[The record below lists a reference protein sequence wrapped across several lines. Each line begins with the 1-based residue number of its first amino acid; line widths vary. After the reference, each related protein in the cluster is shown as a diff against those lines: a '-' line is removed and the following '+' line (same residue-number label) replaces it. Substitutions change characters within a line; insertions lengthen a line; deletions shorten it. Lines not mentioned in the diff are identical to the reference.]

1 MASVEHFSFYPVPS
15 LEASA
20 AAVDVKGC
28 RGGGGLPVR
37 CVDLGVRLHARVLHG
52 HVVHDGA

>member
-20 AAVDVKGC
+20 AAVVVKSC
-28 RGGGGLPVR
+28 RGGGGLP
-37 CVDLGVRLHARVLHG
+37 VRLHARVLHG